1 MICYL
6 SLASLLSHLVFSVY
20 IVYYF
25 IFILILKIAL
35 YGWFIK
41 KNDPMQLLN
50 WSFDW
55 KYMVRGLV
63 LDKKRGNILK
73 VDSVLFFFAI
83 LLPNSA

>member
-1 MICYL
+1 ML
-6 SLASLLSHLVFSVY
+6 FVS
-20 IVYYF
+20 YF
-25 IFILILKIAL
+25 FITLTPCDLCTFFFYFMFIIFLKIAL

-73 VDSVLFFFAI
+73 VNSVHLFLAI

>member
-1 MICYL
+1 MLFVSYFFTLTPCDL
-6 SLASLLSHLVFSVY
+6 SVCFF
-20 IVYYF
+20 YF
-25 IFILILKIAL
+25 IFIPILKIAL

-55 KYMVRGLV
+55 KYIVRGLV

-73 VDSVLFFFAI
+73 VNSVHLFLAI